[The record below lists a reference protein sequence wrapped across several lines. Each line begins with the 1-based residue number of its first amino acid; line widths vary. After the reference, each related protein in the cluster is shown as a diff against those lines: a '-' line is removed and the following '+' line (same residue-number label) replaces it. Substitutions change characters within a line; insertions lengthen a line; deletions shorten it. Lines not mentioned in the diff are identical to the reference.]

1 MAQGP
6 PGPCWPC
13 RLAWSVCRWLGAP
26 VHLVTVLAHASASDP
41 GQHQHR
47 RPVDS
52 SPPLS
57 PAPHSH
63 PPAPQPPAA
72 QTQGRSRYSS
82 GLGAQSE
89 DLKAKSVSDGL
100 GSFAQLDRTA
110 SRASSSSQ
118 EGGSAGLTVSLVW
131 KGPCSL
137 GQQHETFVQVRKR
150 LALTRAW
157 PPLQDDSHLL
167 VAQQAG
173 APPGRARQSRGAA
186 VMAQSP

>member
-1 MAQGP
+1 MLALPLGLVCLQVARGSRA
-6 PGPCWPC
+6 PGHSAGTCIGLRPRP
-13 RLAWSVCRWLGAP
+13 
-26 VHLVTVLAHASASDP
+26 ASAPTP
-41 GQHQHR
+41 GGQL
-47 RPVDS
+47 
-52 SPPLS
+52 PPLS

-137 GQQHETFVQVRKR
+137 GRQHETFVQVRKR

>member
-13 RLAWSVCRWLGAP
+13 RLARSVCRWLGAP

-52 SPPLS
+52 SPLS
-57 PAPHSH
+57 PPLPTPTL
-63 PPAPQPPAA
+63 PPPQPPTA
-72 QTQGRSRYSS
+72 QTQGWSCYSS

-89 DLKAKSVSDGL
+89 DLKAKSVSDSL
-100 GSFAQLDRTA
+100 GSFAQLDCTA

-137 GQQHETFVQVRKR
+137 GRQHEIFVQVRKR
-150 LALTRAW
+150 LALTRA
-157 PPLQDDSHLL
+157 
-167 VAQQAG
+167 
-173 APPGRARQSRGAA
+173 
-186 VMAQSP
+186 